1 MLKTLA
7 RCIRDAKLPA
17 ILTPILMLA
26 EAFAEVSI
34 PTIMK
39 DLIDEGI
46 SYKNAEGVIV
56 GNMDNVIKY
65 GVLLLI
71 FTVASM
77 FFGITA
83 GITASRASSR
93 FSKNVRQDMYYNIQ
107 RFTFASI
114 DKFSP
119 ASLVTRLTTDVTRV
133 QMAFQMMIRITF
145 RAPAMLVFAFIF
157 SFRASPKL
165 SLTFLYAIPFLAL
178 VLGIIIKKAFPIFN
192 KTFETYDNL
201 NECVEENVRGI
212 RVVKSFVQE
221 DHEISKF
228 RAISNR
234 IFGLFTKAEKTVAF
248 NAPAMQIAVY
258 SCVIAISWLGAH
270 AIVESGNGAIN
281 PDGLTVGGLTSL
293 FTYTMQILM
302 SLMMLSMIFVMLT
315 MSKASADRVAEV
327 LREGCDIND
336 GERNI
341 KELKDGSIEFKN
353 VSFKYF
359 ASAESNALDHISIKI
374 NSGETVGIIGGTGSS
389 KSTFVQ
395 MIPRLYDTT
404 EGEVIVGGEN
414 VRDYNLEALRN
425 NVAMV
430 LQKNTLFSGS
440 IYDNIRWGDENA
452 SDEEVQR
459 VCKLACA
466 DEFIRKFPD
475 KYETHIEQG
484 GSNVSGG
491 QKQRLCIARAL
502 LKHPKILILDDSTSA
517 VDTHTDAMIRKA
529 FREEIPNTTKIIIA
543 QRVSSVC
550 DADKIIILDNGK
562 IADVGTHDE
571 LYERGGIY
579 REIYDQQNGNK
590 SEENTDGEQVKG
602 GENDE

>member
-7 RCIRDAKLPA
+7 KCIRDAKLYA
-17 ILTPILMLA
+17 ILTPIFMLG
-26 EAFAEVSI
+26 EAFAEVCI
-34 PTIMK
+34 PTVMK
-39 DLIDEGI
+39 YLIDKGI

-65 GVLLLI
+65 GIILLI
-71 FTVASM
+71 FTLISM
-77 FFGITA
+77 LLGITA
-83 GITASRASSR
+83 GVTASRASSL
-93 FSKNVRQDMYYNIQ
+93 FAKNVRQDMYYNIQ
-107 RFTFASI
+107 RFTFTSI

-133 QMAFQMMIRITF
+133 QMAFQMIIRITF
-145 RAPAMLVFAFIF
+145 RAPAMLIFAFVF
-157 SFRASPKL
+157 SFKTSPNL
-165 SLTFLYAIPFLAL
+165 SLTFLFAIPMLAA
-178 VLGIIIKKAFPIFN
+178 VLAIIIKKAFPVFD
-192 KTFETYDNL
+192 KTFKTYDTL

-212 RVVKSFVQE
+212 RVVKSFVRE
-221 DHEISKF
+221 EHEISKF
-228 RAISNR
+228 QAISDR
-234 IFGLFTKAEKTVAF
+234 IFALFTKAEKIVAF

-258 SCVIAISWLGAH
+258 GCIIAISWLGAH
-270 AIVESGNGAIN
+270 AIVESGNLE
-281 PDGLTVGGLTSL
+281 PGLTIGGLTSL

-336 GERNI
+336 GERNL

-359 ASAESNALDHISIKI
+359 ETAENNALDHINIKI
-374 NSGETVGIIGGTGSS
+374 NSGETIGIIGGTGSS
-389 KSTFVQ
+389 KSTLVQ
-395 MIPRLYDTT
+395 MIPRLYDVT
-404 EGEVIVGGEN
+404 EGEVFVGGEN

-430 LQKNTLFSGS
+430 LQKNTLFSGT

-452 SDEEVQR
+452 SDEDVQR

-466 DEFIRKFPD
+466 DEFVQKFPD
-475 KYETHIEQG
+475 KYDTHIEQG

-502 LKHPKILILDDSTSA
+502 LKKPKILILDDSTSA

-529 FREEIPNTTKIIIA
+529 FREEIPDTTKIIIA

-550 DADKIIILDNGK
+550 DADKIIILDNGR

-571 LYERGGIY
+571 LYERGGTY
-579 REIYDQQNGNK
+579 REICDQQTKGA
-590 SEENTDGEQVKG
+590 GE
-602 GENDE
+602 DE

>member
-7 RCIRDAKLPA
+7 KCVRDAKAFA
-17 ILTPILMLA
+17 ILTPLFMLG
-26 EAFAEVSI
+26 EAFFEVSI
-34 PTIMK
+34 PTVLK
-39 DLIDEGI
+39 NLIDLGI
-46 SYKNAEGVIV
+46 ELGD
-56 GNMDNVIKY
+56 MDAVLKY
-65 GVLLLI
+65 GVELLVCAL
-71 FTVASM
+71 AAM
-77 FFGITA
+77 FFGVVA
-83 GITASRASSR
+83 GFTASRASSR
-93 FSKNVRQDMYYNIQ
+93 FAKNLRQDMYYNIQ
-107 RFTFASI
+107 NYTFSSI

-119 ASLVTRLTTDVTRV
+119 ASLVTRLTTDVQRV
-133 QMAFQMMIRITF
+133 QMAFQMIIRITF
-145 RAPAMLVFAFIF
+145 RAPAMLIFAFTF
-157 SFRASPKL
+157 SFRTSPRL
-165 SLTFLYAIPFLAL
+165 SLIFLYAIPFLAI
-178 VLGIIIKKAFPIFN
+178 VLAIIIKIAFPVFN
-192 KTFETYDNL
+192 KTFKTYDEL

-228 RAISNR
+228 QSISNR

-248 NAPAMQIAVY
+248 NAPAMQVAVY
-258 SCVIAISWLGAH
+258 SCIIAISWIGAH
-270 AIVESGNGAIN
+270 AIIESGNGELDPN
-281 PDGLTVGGLTSL
+281 GLTVGGLTSL

-327 LREGCDIND
+327 LKEGCDIND
-336 GERNI
+336 GERDL
-341 KELKDGSIEFKN
+341 KELKDGSIEFKD

-359 ASAESNALDHISIKI
+359 ASAENNALDHISVKI
-374 NSGETVGIIGGTGSS
+374 NSGETIGIIGGTGSS

-395 MIPRLYDTT
+395 MIPRLYDVT
-404 EGEVIVGGEN
+404 EGEILVGGED

-440 IYDNIRWGDENA
+440 IYENIRWGDENA

-466 DEFIRKFPD
+466 DEFIQKFPD

-484 GSNVSGG
+484 GANVSGG

-543 QRVSSVC
+543 QRVSSVS

-562 IADVGTHDE
+562 IADMGTHDE
-571 LYERGGIY
+571 LYARGGIY
-579 REIYDQQNGNK
+579 REICDQQ
-590 SEENTDGEQVKG
+590 TKG
-602 GENDE
+602 ASDDE

>member
-7 RCIRDAKLPA
+7 RCVRDAKVPA
-17 ILTPILMLA
+17 ILTPIFMLG

-34 PTIMK
+34 PTILKKMI
-39 DLIDEGI
+39 DLGI
-46 SYKNAEGVIV
+46 NV
-56 GNMDNVIKY
+56 GDMDNVLKY
-65 GVLLLI
+65 GVILLI
-71 FTVASM
+71 FTVTAM
-77 FFGITA
+77 FFGVMA
-83 GITASRASSR
+83 GFTASRASSR
-93 FSKNVRQDMYYNIQ
+93 FARNLRQDMYYNIQ
-107 RFTFASI
+107 NYTFASI

-133 QMAFQMMIRITF
+133 QMAFQMIMRITF
-145 RAPAMLVFAFIF
+145 RSPAMLIFAFTF
-157 SFRASPKL
+157 SFRTSPRL
-165 SLTFLYAIPFLAL
+165 SLVFLYAIPFLVVILA
-178 VLGIIIKKAFPIFN
+178 VIIKKAFPVFN
-192 KTFETYDNL
+192 QTFKTYDDL

-221 DHEISKF
+221 DHEIGKF
-228 RAISNR
+228 RGISDK
-234 IFGLFTKAEKTVAF
+234 IFRLFTKAEKTVAF
-248 NAPAMQIAVY
+248 NAPAMQVAVY
-258 SCVIAISWLGAH
+258 GCIIAISWLGAH
-270 AIVESGNGAIN
+270 AIVQSGNAE
-281 PDGLTVGGLTSL
+281 PGLTIGGLTSL

-336 GERNI
+336 GERDL
-341 KELKDGSIEFKN
+341 KELKDGSIEFKD
-353 VSFKYF
+353 VCFKYF
-359 ASAESNALDHISIKI
+359 ETAESNALDHISIKI
-374 NSGETVGIIGGTGSS
+374 NSGETIGIIGGTGSS

-395 MIPRLYDTT
+395 MIPRLYDVT
-404 EGEVIVGGEN
+404 EGEVLVGGEN
-414 VRDYNLEALRN
+414 VRDYNLEALRS

-452 SDEEVQR
+452 SDEDVQR
-459 VCKLACA
+459 VCRLACA
-466 DEFIRKFPD
+466 DEFIQKFPD

-484 GSNVSGG
+484 GANVSGG

-543 QRVSSVC
+543 QRVSSVS
-550 DADKIIILDNGK
+550 DADKIIILDNGR
-562 IADVGTHDE
+562 IVDAGTHDE

-579 REIYDQQNGNK
+579 REICDQQI
-590 SEENTDGEQVKG
+590 KG
-602 GENDE
+602 ANDDE

>member
-1 MLKTLA
+1 MIKTLVK
-7 RCIRDAKLPA
+7 CVRDAKLPA
-17 ILTPILMLA
+17 ILTPIFMLA
-26 EAFAEVSI
+26 EAFFEVSI
-34 PTIMK
+34 PTIMANM
-39 DLIDEGI
+39 IDEGI
-46 SYKNAEGVIV
+46 SYKNADGVIV

-65 GVLLLI
+65 GVLLLV
-71 FTVASM
+71 FTLAAM
-77 FFGITA
+77 FFGIIA
-83 GITASRASSR
+83 GVTASKASALFAR
-93 FSKNVRQDMYYNIQ
+93 NLRQDMYYNIQ
-107 RFTFASI
+107 HYTFTSI
-114 DKFSP
+114 DRFSP

-133 QMAFQMMIRITF
+133 QMAFQMMIRIAF
-145 RAPAMLVFAFIF
+145 RAPAMLAFAFIF
-157 SFRASPKL
+157 SFRASPSL
-165 SLTFLYAIPFLAL
+165 SLTFLYAIPFLAI
-178 VLGIIIKKAFPIFN
+178 VLGIIIKIAFPLFD
-192 KTFETYDNL
+192 KTFKTYDSL

-221 DHEISKF
+221 EHEISKF
-228 RAISNR
+228 RSISDR
-234 IFGLFTKAEKTVAF
+234 IFALFTKAEKTVAF
-248 NAPAMQIAVY
+248 NAPAMQVAVY
-258 SCVIAISWLGAH
+258 GCIIAISWLGAH
-270 AIVESGNGAIN
+270 AIVESGNAE
-281 PDGLTVGGLTSL
+281 PGLTVGGLTSL

-302 SLMMLSMIFVMLT
+302 NLMMLSMIFVMLT

-327 LREGCDIND
+327 LNEGCDIND
-336 GERNI
+336 GKRNLM
-341 KELKDGSIEFKN
+341 ELKDGSIEFKD
-353 VSFKYF
+353 VCFKY
-359 ASAESNALDHISIKI
+359 SETAESNALDHISIKI

-395 MIPRLYDTT
+395 MIPRLYDVT
-404 EGEVIVGGEN
+404 EGEVTVGGEN
-414 VRDYNLEALRN
+414 VREYNLEALRN

-440 IYDNIRWGDENA
+440 IYENIRWGDENA
-452 SDEEVQR
+452 SDEDVQR

-466 DEFIRKFPD
+466 DEFIQKFPD

-571 LYERGGIY
+571 LYARGGIY
-579 REIYDQQNGNK
+579 REIYDQQNGHK
-590 SEENTDGEQVKG
+590 DEGKEGETN
-602 GENDE
+602 E

>member
-7 RCIRDAKLPA
+7 KCIRDAKVFA
-17 ILTPILMLA
+17 ILTPIFMLG
-26 EAFAEVSI
+26 EAFFEVSI
-34 PTIMK
+34 PTVLK
-39 DLIDEGI
+39 NLIDLGI
-46 SYKNAEGVIV
+46 ELGD
-56 GNMDNVIKY
+56 MDAVLKY
-65 GVLLLI
+65 GVELLVCAL
-71 FTVASM
+71 AAM
-77 FFGITA
+77 FFGVAA
-83 GITASRASSR
+83 GFTASRASSR
-93 FSKNVRQDMYYNIQ
+93 FAKNLRQDMYYNIQ
-107 RFTFASI
+107 NYTFSSI

-119 ASLVTRLTTDVTRV
+119 ASLVTRLTTDVQRV
-133 QMAFQMMIRITF
+133 QMAFQMIIRITF
-145 RAPAMLVFAFIF
+145 RAPAMLIFAFTF
-157 SFRASPKL
+157 SFRTSPRL
-165 SLTFLYAIPFLAL
+165 SLIFLYAIPFLAV
-178 VLGIIIKKAFPIFN
+178 VLAIIIKIAFPVFN
-192 KTFETYDNL
+192 KTFKTYDEL
-201 NECVEENVRGI
+201 NECVEENVHGI

-228 RAISNR
+228 RGISNR

-258 SCVIAISWLGAH
+258 SCIIAISWFGAH
-270 AIVESGNGAIN
+270 AIVESGNGALN
-281 PDGLTVGGLTSL
+281 PDGLTVGGLNSL

-327 LREGCDIND
+327 LKEGCDIND
-336 GERNI
+336 GERNL
-341 KELKDGSIEFKN
+341 KELKDGSIEFKD

-359 ASAESNALDHISIKI
+359 ETAENNALDHISVKI
-374 NSGETVGIIGGTGSS
+374 NSGETIGIIGGTGSS

-395 MIPRLYDTT
+395 MIPRLYDVTD
-404 EGEVIVGGEN
+404 GELLVGGEN

-430 LQKNTLFSGS
+430 LQKNTLFSGT
-440 IYDNIRWGDENA
+440 IYENIRWGDENA
-452 SDEEVQR
+452 SDEDVER

-466 DEFIRKFPD
+466 DEFIQKFPD

-484 GSNVSGG
+484 GANVSGG

-517 VDTHTDAMIRKA
+517 VDTHTDALIRKA

-543 QRVSSVC
+543 QRVSSVS

-562 IADVGTHDE
+562 IADMGTHDE
-571 LYERGGIY
+571 LYARGGIY
-579 REIYDQQNGNK
+579 REICDQQ
-590 SEENTDGEQVKG
+590 TKG
-602 GENDE
+602 ASDDE

>member
-1 MLKTLA
+1 MIKTLVK
-7 RCIRDAKLPA
+7 CVRDAKIPA
-17 ILTPILMLA
+17 ILTPIFMLA
-26 EAFAEVSI
+26 EAFCEVSI

-39 DLIDEGI
+39 YMIDYGI
-46 SYKNAEGVIV
+46 SYKDAEGVIV

-65 GVLLLI
+65 GVLLLV
-71 FTVASM
+71 FTLASM

-83 GITASRASSR
+83 GITASQASAR
-93 FSKNVRQDMYYNIQ
+93 FARNLRQDMYYNIQ
-107 RFTFASI
+107 HYTFSSI

-133 QMAFQMMIRITF
+133 QMAFQMIIRITF

-157 SFRASPKL
+157 SYRASPKL
-165 SLTFLYAIPFLAL
+165 SLTFLYAIPFLAI
-178 VLGIIIKKAFPIFN
+178 VLGVIIKIAFPLFD
-192 KTFETYDNL
+192 KTFKTYDSL

-221 DHEISKF
+221 EHEISKF
-228 RAISNR
+228 RSISDR
-234 IFGLFTKAEKTVAF
+234 IFSLFTKAEKTVAF

-258 SCVIAISWLGAH
+258 SCIIAISWLGAH
-270 AIVESGNGAIN
+270 AIVESGNAE
-281 PDGLTVGGLTSL
+281 PGLTVGGLTSL

-327 LREGCDIND
+327 LQEGCDIND
-336 GERNI
+336 GERNLM
-341 KELKDGSIEFKN
+341 ELKDGSIEFKD

-359 ASAESNALDHISIKI
+359 ASAESNALDHINIKI

-395 MIPRLYDTT
+395 MIPRLYDVT
-404 EGEVIVGGEN
+404 EGEVTVGGEN
-414 VRDYNLEALRN
+414 VREYNLEALRN

-430 LQKNTLFSGS
+430 LQKNTLFSGT

-452 SDEEVQR
+452 SDEDVQR

-466 DEFIRKFPD
+466 DEFIQKFPD
-475 KYETHIEQG
+475 KYDTYIEQG
-484 GSNVSGG
+484 GTNVSGG

-579 REIYDQQNGNK
+579 REIYDQQNGSK
-590 SEENTDGEQVKG
+590 GEG
-602 GENDE
+602 AENDE

>member
-7 RCIRDAKLPA
+7 KCIRDAKVPA
-17 ILTPILMLA
+17 ILTPIFMLG

-34 PTIMK
+34 PSVMK
-39 DLIDEGI
+39 NMIDKGI
-46 SYKNAEGVIV
+46 NV
-56 GNMDNVIKY
+56 GDMDNVLKY
-65 GVLLLI
+65 GVMLLV
-71 FTVASM
+71 FTVAAM
-77 FFGITA
+77 FFGVIA
-83 GITASRASSR
+83 GFTASRASSR
-93 FSKNVRQDMYYNIQ
+93 FAKNLRQDMYYNIQ
-107 RFTFASI
+107 NYTFASI

-133 QMAFQMMIRITF
+133 QMAFQMIIRITF
-145 RAPAMLVFAFIF
+145 RAPAMLIFAFVF
-157 SFRASPKL
+157 SFRTSPKL
-165 SLTFLYAIPFLAL
+165 SMIFLYAIPFLVV
-178 VLGIIIKKAFPIFN
+178 VLAIIIKVAFPVFN
-192 KTFETYDNL
+192 KTFKTYDEL

-228 RAISNR
+228 QGISNR

-248 NAPAMQIAVY
+248 NAPAMQVAVY
-258 SCVIAISWLGAH
+258 SCIIAISWIGAH
-270 AIVESGNGAIN
+270 AIIESGNAE
-281 PDGLTVGGLTSL
+281 PGLTVGGLTSM

-327 LREGCDIND
+327 LQEGCDIND
-336 GERNI
+336 GERNL
-341 KELKDGSIEFKN
+341 KELKDGSIEFKD

-359 ASAESNALDHISIKI
+359 ASAESNALDHINVKI
-374 NSGETVGIIGGTGSS
+374 NSGETIGIIGGTGSS

-395 MIPRLYDTT
+395 MIPRLYDVSD
-404 EGEVIVGGEN
+404 GEVLVGGEN
-414 VRDYNLEALRN
+414 VREYNLEALRN

-452 SDEEVQR
+452 SDEDVRR

-466 DEFIRKFPD
+466 DEFIQKFPD
-475 KYETHIEQG
+475 KYDTHIEQG

-517 VDTHTDAMIRKA
+517 VDTHTDATIRKA

-543 QRVSSVC
+543 QRVSSVQ
-550 DADKIIILDNGK
+550 DADKIIILDNGR
-562 IADVGTHDE
+562 IADMGTHDE
-571 LYERGGIY
+571 LYARGGIY
-579 REIYDQQNGNK
+579 REIVDQQ
-590 SEENTDGEQVKG
+590 TKG
-602 GENDE
+602 AEDDE